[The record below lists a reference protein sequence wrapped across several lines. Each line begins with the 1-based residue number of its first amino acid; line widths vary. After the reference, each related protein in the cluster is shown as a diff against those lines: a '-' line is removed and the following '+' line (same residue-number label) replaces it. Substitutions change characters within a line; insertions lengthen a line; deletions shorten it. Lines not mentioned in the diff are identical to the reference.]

1 MRTLY
6 KGLLALTLTI
16 SSPALTATT
25 GQLCRN
31 DLDNDVQGDFKLGP
45 DGLTVSN
52 NTIVLLPDG
61 RLQLNTNL
69 KKLDSENIAFPFD
82 QRVTISY
89 VYESAGASHALGYM
103 YLDDVKARGYA
114 DANGNLVDKNNNG
127 ILDLHEAL
135 YNLTPADDTTLT
147 NKYIGVLP
155 RRCDKTFTSGGIKYN
170 HPELAMDKDCNEKF
184 ESQVDTTDA
193 RPGRTSG
200 ADNINTDWVGKQMLL
215 GQRWDNDDK
224 KWVDDIDDPKDLS
237 DNDASDRGLFPHIP
251 NLLEPSAA
259 ANNYLGLG
267 RMVFLLVDDDSD
279 KDVFR
284 KLGPLADDSEDND
297 GVPDYDVSKYDY
309 RGLEQSVNPD
319 PGITARDRTVDLG
332 LIEGGKEIVFFAV
345 VYYDTRHNLDNDTVA
360 PCLKRQKYANNAAE
374 DGKCLLHLRTS
385 VSVFFSKATWNMD
398 QNFLA
403 PADNK
408 VAERNIGCEYSDQ
421 CSAPKYKDACTIKGT
436 SDKACGWLDNGTLQ
450 RLNTNTYNNLA
461 MPKERVTVMRP
472 GTDLTDPEAAKALDR
487 MNYMP
492 HVIVGAPTTDPF
504 RWILGFE
511 DLNGGGDRDFNDI
524 VFLINKENGGG
535 AKSNTITSNVM
546 NADGD
551 KPGQNFTIT
560 KVRFR
565 RQDDVAPYAIPGPPP
580 SGIRAGCTKAP
591 CWTESA
597 LNACTSTGVV
607 PTINYSIAV
616 DCRIYD
622 PVLSKYN
629 PNPNPTWVPVVFPT
643 QTPAA
648 QEVEIDVLA
657 LGLTGSQLCWK
668 VDISSPNENCRPI
681 IDDVDIGY
689 QAVRAGAYSRA
700 TPTTVGN
707 VLMWGVNETPG
718 QNWGVGW
725 SSAAGSLPSPGI
737 RAYDS
742 AKDYTLRGRLYLQSI
757 YDPENTALTTNEEQ
771 WESGR
776 VMALSLAGSDP
787 RTRKIYTMNSAGDR
801 KEVKELAKTSEGAAA
816 GALFPD
822 ILCNDYS
829 EIDRRY
835 PYDMNNDGICGTPTI
850 LLPVGTDKYIP
861 GDKNDR
867 DFLVDW
873 LYGYENRHPASGS
886 NERRPWSMGGI
897 NLSTVAVAVP
907 PYQNAWY
914 QNAKASERDLY
925 FKNFMTPLKERSSIA
940 FVGTMTGVLHAFD
953 TGEYRAALNDGCVSN
968 QYRGYFVPDSCGT
981 PSNPADRKYGNGGE
995 VFSYMPNLMMGQ
1007 YRNQYVRFRNSGTL
1021 VRPTMDA
1028 SPSIANVDLGD
1039 KNDWNA
1045 GIKYTWTPETTANK
1059 KQGAKTVLVSATGKG
1074 SPVIFSLDVTDPK
1087 KSWYPLPLW
1096 EFSLTDVP
1104 MASYFTAARTA
1115 TPSLLLPDNSGS
1127 RHAPNVARISWGSA
1141 DDKDR
1146 RWVSV
1151 VGTDFTPASKRAG
1164 TVYLLDMKT
1173 GRPLEYGSDPKGQYA
1188 GVITLEEGSGIAAES
1203 MMLDL
1208 DRDGSYDVIYVP
1220 TTSGSVWRINLKS
1233 VTPTATNAG
1242 NQVKKCMVAHASR
1255 ALLNHPD
1262 ANQTSLELQQ
1272 LYSSMALQM
1281 VTTQT
1286 GPAVRFYFGT
1296 SDNPDEYSDG
1306 FDEADPTKPTYQYHL
1321 LAFEDTDPSGSK
1333 PCAELNPL
1341 WVQKLD
1347 PGQKLWGGVTLNAD
1361 KVYAATAAGQAAD
1374 ICNLSDTTKGHSYV
1388 ASQSTGTMLSNTEND
1403 DHSIVAPII
1412 HDGFI
1417 LQGTVTGKIKST
1429 NTAANPTGKHNNPT
1443 GTGGVPRSQIMMWEP
1458 LPDGRLPQ

>member
-6 KGLLALTLTI
+6 KGLLALALTA

-25 GQLCRN
+25 PAQFCRN

-52 NTIVLLPDG
+52 NTIVLRTDG

-69 KKLDSENIAFPFD
+69 KKLDSENITFPFD

-127 ILDLHEAL
+127 ILDLHEAI
-135 YNLTPADDTTLT
+135 YNLTPSDDTVLT
-147 NKYIGVLP
+147 HKYIGVLP
-155 RRCDKTFTSGGIKYN
+155 RRCDKTFTSGGFKYN
-170 HPELAMDKDCNEKF
+170 QPEMAMDKDCNGQF
-184 ESQVDTTDA
+184 DSQFDTTDA
-193 RPGRTSG
+193 RPGRITG
-200 ADNINTDWVGKQMLL
+200 NFNIKADWVGLQMPL
-215 GQRWDNDDK
+215 RNNDFNEP
-224 KWVDDIDDPKDLS
+224 IDLTQ
-237 DNDASDRGLFPHIP
+237 NDASDRGLFPHIP

-279 KDVFR
+279 TDVFR
-284 KLGPLADDSEDND
+284 KLGPIADSSADND
-297 GVPDYDVSKYDY
+297 GIPDYDVSKYDY

-319 PGITARDRTVDLG
+319 PGITSRDRTVDLG

-345 VYYDTRHNLDNDTVA
+345 VFYDARHNLDNDTVA
-360 PCLKRQKYANNAAE
+360 PCLKRQPYANKPAE
-374 DGKCLLHLRTS
+374 DGKCLLHMRTS
-385 VSVFFSKATWNMD
+385 ISVFFSKATWNLD

-403 PADNK
+403 PTDNK

-421 CSAPKYKDACTIKGT
+421 CTAPKFKNACTIKGT
-436 SDKACGWLDNGTLQ
+436 TEKACGWLDKPTIQ

-461 MPKERVTVMRP
+461 MPMERVTVMRP
-472 GTDLTDPEAAKALDR
+472 GTEPGNLKPEIDK

-535 AKSNTITSNVM
+535 AKSTTITSNVM

-565 RQDDVAPYAIPGPPP
+565 RQDDVAPYATPGNPPTN
-580 SGIRAGCTKAP
+580 IRSGCTKAP
-591 CWTESA
+591 CWTEEA
-597 LNACTSTGVV
+597 KNACTSTGVV
-607 PTINYSIAV
+607 PTITYSIAV

-622 PVLSKYN
+622 PVENKYN

-648 QEVEIDVLA
+648 QEVEIDILA

-668 VDISSPNENCRPI
+668 VDISSPNEQCRPI

-700 TPTTVGN
+700 TPSTVGN
-707 VLMWGVNETPG
+707 VVVWGVNETPG

-725 SSAAGSLPSPGI
+725 DSTPGSLPAPGV
-737 RAYDS
+737 RGYDS
-742 AKDYTLRGRLYLQSI
+742 AKDYTLRGRLYFRSI
-757 YDPENTALTTNEEQ
+757 YDPENPETTTNKER

-776 VMALSLAGSDP
+776 VMALSMAGTDP
-787 RTRKIYTMNSAGDR
+787 RNRKIYTLNSAGDR
-801 KEVKELAKTSEGAAA
+801 KEVKDLAKTSEGSST

-835 PYDMNNDGICGTPTI
+835 PYDLNNDGICGTPTI
-850 LLPVGTDKYIP
+850 LLPPGTDKYIP

-867 DFLVDW
+867 DYLVDW
-873 LYGYENRHPASGS
+873 LYGYENRHPTAGNNS
-886 NERRPWSMGGI
+886 RRPWPMGGI
-897 NLSTVAVAVP
+897 NLSTVGMAVP
-907 PYQNAWY
+907 PYQDAWY
-914 QNAKASERDLY
+914 KNAKATERDLY
-925 FKNFMTPLKERSSIA
+925 NKNFMTPLKERDTIGY
-940 FVGTMTGVLHAFD
+940 VGTMTGVLHAFD
-953 TGEYRAALNDGCVSN
+953 AGKYRAALRDDCIGSP
-968 QYRGYFVPDSCGT
+968 QYRGYFKPETCGT
-981 PSNPADRKYGNGGE
+981 KVAPAPRAYGDGHE
-995 VFSYMPNLMMGQ
+995 LFAYMPGLMMSQ

-1028 SPSIANVDLGD
+1028 SPAISNVDLGD
-1039 KNDWNA
+1039 KNDWA
-1045 GIKYTWTPETTANK
+1045 SDIKYTWTPKASADK

-1074 SPVIFSLDVTDPK
+1074 SPVLFSLDITDPT
-1087 KSWYPLPLW
+1087 KSWYPMPMW

-1104 MASYFTAARTA
+1104 MATYFSAARTA
-1115 TPSLLLPDNSGS
+1115 DSTVLLPDNSGS
-1127 RHAPNVARISWGSA
+1127 RHAPNVARISWGSSNDA
-1141 DDKDR
+1141 DR

-1164 TVYLLDMKT
+1164 SVYLMDMKT
-1173 GRPLEYGSDPKGQYA
+1173 GRPLKYGSNAKGDYA
-1188 GVITLEEGSGIAAES
+1188 GVITLEEGSGVAAES
-1203 MMLDL
+1203 ALVDL
-1208 DRDGSYDVIYVP
+1208 DRDGNYDVMYVP
-1220 TTSGSVWRINLKS
+1220 TTSGSVWRVNFKS
-1233 VTPTATNAG
+1233 VNANEKAG
-1242 NQVKKCMVAHASR
+1242 NQVKKCLVAHAPR
-1255 ALLNHPD
+1255 ALKNHPD
-1262 ANQTSLELQQ
+1262 ASQTSLELQQ
-1272 LYSSMALQM
+1272 LYSSMALTM
-1281 VTTQT
+1281 VATDK
-1286 GPAVRFYFGT
+1286 GPAVRFFFGT

-1306 FDEADPTKPTYQYHL
+1306 FKEPDPSKPTYQYHL
-1321 LAFEDTDPSGSK
+1321 LAFEDPDPAGTTCK
-1333 PCAELNPL
+1333 ELAPL
-1341 WVQKLD
+1341 WVQKMD
-1347 PGQKLWGGVTLNAD
+1347 PGQKLWGGVTLSAD
-1361 KVYAATAAGQAAD
+1361 KLYAATAAGQAAD
-1374 ICNLSDTTKGHSYV
+1374 ICNLSETMKGKSYV
-1388 ASQSTGTMLSNTEND
+1388 SDMATGMTTSKENPG
-1403 DHSIVAPII
+1403 HAIVAPVV
-1412 HDGFI
+1412 HDGHV
-1417 LQGTVTGKIKST
+1417 LQGTVTGTIEET
-1429 NTAANPTGKHNNPT
+1429 PTPGNPEGKRNNATGN
-1443 GTGGVPRSQIMMWEP
+1443 GGVPRSQIMMWEP